1 MWTVLRIVAGVLLLV
16 VYGWL
21 LTRPRPSLRGT
32 PSPWQRILFS
42 GAVTALVAIALPLFA
57 LTLIFGLGLWAAL
70 IAGWIWV
77 VGGGVLGL
85 AGAFAWELI
94 ASRVSEHLREPLGRA
109 IFWTFFVL
117 GGLGLVLVALRLWLG
132 GAGAT
137 AG

>member
-1 MWTVLRIVAGVLLLV
+1 MWVAFRIVAGVLLLAI
-16 VYGWL
+16 YGWL
-21 LTRPRPSLRGT
+21 LTRPRPTLRGE
-32 PSPWQRILFS
+32 PSRWQRLLFS
-42 GAVTALVAIALPLFA
+42 GAVTALVAIALPLVA

-94 ASRVSEHLREPLGRA
+94 AARVPERLRDPLGRT

-132 GAGAT
+132 A
-137 AG
+137 